1 MFTPDGKRL
10 LGGML
15 VGDTA
20 DYAKL
25 LMMSK
30 SDDELDCDADEL
42 VHGKVAPSSEGASE
56 FADAMQ
62 VCSCNNVTK
71 RELVVAI
78 VAGELST
85 VPEVSAATK
94 AGKGCG
100 GCVPMVTDILG
111 VELAKRGDKSCN
123 YLCPH
128 FEYSRAELCHIIKV
142 KELKV
147 KEQSSSDLH
156 IHTTLTVMPPPA
168 DICGRAQ
175 RLRHRRLRM

>member
-30 SDDELDCDADEL
+30 SDEELDCDADEL

-100 GCVPMVTDILG
+100 GCVPMVSRHLSSILRY
-111 VELAKRGDKSCN
+111 VQC
-123 YLCPH
+123 
-128 FEYSRAELCHIIKV
+128 
-142 KELKV
+142 
-147 KEQSSSDLH
+147 
-156 IHTTLTVMPPPA
+156 
-168 DICGRAQ
+168 
-175 RLRHRRLRM
+175 